1 MRYGLSAGIVKK
13 RSEGRVLYFTVES
26 SSGDKD
32 YEVVAVREGDRV
44 RMSCECEAA
53 DNGMH
58 CKHRINLLVGTPK
71 EQKLTSGN
79 PTDVETLRRW
89 IVGTPLETALSTV
102 MTAERELDALKARL
116 SKAKKVL
123 GMALATGRTPG

>member
-1 MRYGLSAGIVKK
+1 M
-13 RSEGRVLYFTVES
+13 LYFTVES

-32 YEVVAVREGDRV
+32 YEVVAVRDGDRV

-58 CKHRINLLVGTPK
+58 CKHRLNLLVGTPK

-79 PTDVETLRRW
+79 PADVVVLREW

-102 MTAERELDALKARL
+102 MEMERDLDALKARL
-116 SKAKKVL
+116 SKAKKLLAV
-123 GMALATGRTPG
+123 ALVTGRVPG